1 MKKLAI
7 LSAGTASLAI
17 AGFLLA
23 PSLVGAQGGNGYGNG
38 SGNGSGS
45 GYGQMLETKAQILGI
60 TTEELQ
66 TQLKEK
72 TLYQI
77 IEEKGL
83 TQDQFH
89 EQMGTAA
96 EARWQERGLSAE
108 EIAQRQTQ
116 RAANQGDCDGTGG
129 GRHGANR

>member
-7 LSAGTASLAI
+7 LTVGTASLAI
-17 AGFLLA
+17 AGFLLV
-23 PSLVGAQGGNGYGNG
+23 PSLAGAQGGNGYSNG
-38 SGNGSGS
+38 SGNRS
-45 GYGQMLETKAQILGI
+45 GYGQMLETKAQLLGM

-66 TQLKEK
+66 SQLKEK

-89 EQMGTAA
+89 EQMGEAA

-108 EIAQRQTQ
+108 EVAQRQTQ
-116 RAANQGDCDGTGG
+116 RAENQGDCDGTGG